1 MREHDNKHDKHSGAR
16 RHARLVWLMAA
27 VLATLQ
33 ACGGSDGDNGAAT
46 PPPPPSSGGPTP
58 TPSPSPAPGPSP
70 APSPTPAPSP
80 APAAAYTCGFANFDA
95 EMLQRVN
102 AKRAAGASCGTKGTF
117 APTAPLAWNAKLTN
131 AAYGHSRDMADQNYF
146 AHNSLD
152 GRTMAQ
158 RITAAG
164 YGWSAIGENIAAGYG
179 SVQAVV
185 DGWMASDGHC
195 ANIMSATYKD
205 IGVACAR
212 NPSSTYG
219 TYWTMDLGKP

>member
-1 MREHDNKHDKHSGAR
+1 
-16 RHARLVWLMAA
+16 
-27 VLATLQ
+27 
-33 ACGGSDGDNGAAT
+33 
-46 PPPPPSSGGPTP
+46 
-58 TPSPSPAPGPSP
+58 
-70 APSPTPAPSP
+70 
-80 APAAAYTCGFANFDA
+80 
-95 EMLQRVN
+95 MLQRVN
-102 AKRAAGASCGTKGTF
+102 ARRAAGATCGSRGSF
-117 APTAPLAWNAKLTN
+117 APAAPLAWNAKLTS

-164 YGWSAIGENIAAGYG
+164 YSWSAIGENIAAGYG

-185 DGWMASDGHC
+185 DGWMASEGHC

-212 NPSSTYG
+212 NTNSTYG